1 LRSLLYYLRVFF
13 ISFEFL
19 VIITS
24 YFILTHQSEKIS
36 LFLRASSFNPQALQW
51 LALYP
56 LGLAAWVFQSGSRVL
71 FPSETA
77 DKILHEWPDYWKLKA
92 HFNIGIIYSI
102 FWAVS
107 AATPWALGYFYTAYG
122 AIFLAAS
129 ILGASIS
136 ALSFYQAN
144 LTIREIL
151 IKI

>member
-1 LRSLLYYLRVFF
+1 M
-13 ISFEFL
+13 
-19 VIITS
+19 IIAS
-24 YFILTHQSEKIS
+24 YFILTHHSVKIS
-36 LFLRASSFNPQALQW
+36 LFLHSSSFDSQALQW

-56 LGLAAWVFQSGSRVL
+56 LGLAAWVFQSGSLVL
-71 FPSETA
+71 FPSEKA

-107 AATPWALGYFYTAYG
+107 AATPWTLGSFNTAYG
-122 AIFLAAS
+122 AISLAAS

-144 LTIREIL
+144 LTLREIL
-151 IKI
+151 IRI